1 MFKSNICNI
10 EYYDRVW
17 IGLYLCLI
25 ISSRVIKL
33 SLEGVREIERGVIIY
48 TCNISLN
55 KSRVSVL
62 VA

>member
-1 MFKSNICNI
+1 M
-10 EYYDRVW
+10 W

-33 SLEGVREIERGVIIY
+33 SLEGVREIERGDIIY